1 MPKWLMRAGKV
12 IFMAVSTI
20 TPQKDMM
27 PVATTAPITLRGI
40 AVFCACCVAWVALM
54 SETPFQPGRD
64 RRNSRW

>member
-12 IFMAVSTI
+12 MFMAVFTI

-40 AVFCACCVAWVALM
+40 AVLCSGARFMGEAP
-54 SETPFQPGRD
+54 SQSGRHH
-64 RRNSRW
+64 RNSTR